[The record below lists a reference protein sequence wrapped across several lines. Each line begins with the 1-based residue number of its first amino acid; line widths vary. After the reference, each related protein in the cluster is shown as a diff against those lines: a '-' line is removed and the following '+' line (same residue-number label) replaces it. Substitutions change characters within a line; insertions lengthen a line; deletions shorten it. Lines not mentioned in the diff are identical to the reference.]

1 MTTSPAPSRVFSFFS
16 RLLLLATAAL
26 ALAALAAP
34 TTWQVGMDFA
44 GRYNEMQ
51 CVFTGVDPYELCF
64 GNATSPVF
72 APMGGLSGVEAR
84 TPSGG
89 RKAIVNSYPPW
100 AYTFLFPLHRVRPA
114 AASRLFNATA
124 AGCFLFLLFLSFA
137 RVRRAG
143 LPGAEARTA
152 FAVGGFL
159 GLPLLRV
166 LQVSNYGL
174 FLAAAAAL
182 LALALEERRDW
193 LAGAALALLML
204 KPQLGLPFAVP
215 LLLKGKWKTLA
226 AGAAICFAASVPPAI
241 LVKRNVF
248 AMILHAAHSGTA
260 SIHSAWQST
269 GWFSP
274 PVFKFL
280 SSRLGG
286 TGGTLAASMLLGAVV
301 LVAASWRIRRGTD
314 WWMQLVPPSVVAC
327 LWSMGHAHD
336 HVLLAPAL
344 STVAIAAFSAP
355 GAREK
360 RHAAAGTVLL
370 AGEFWLF
377 AALAGCVAVWSVLRG
392 NALSLAE
399 GLNATRAAGPKT
411 AYTAYFQIVSLL
423 QAAWL
428 LRFPRP
434 GGAPGPD

>member
-1 MTTSPAPSRVFSFFS
+1 MTTSPAPSRCFAFVSWV
-16 RLLLLATAAL
+16 LLLATAAL

-34 TTWQVGMDFA
+34 TTWTIGMDFA

-51 CVFTGVDPYELCF
+51 CVFTHVDPYELCF
-64 GNATSPVF
+64 GNATSPLF

-84 TPSGG
+84 TPTG
-89 RKAIVNSYPPW
+89 RKKAIVNSYPPW
-100 AYTFLFPLHRVRPA
+100 AYTFLFPLHRVPPL

-124 AGCFLFLLFLSFA
+124 AGCYLFLLFLAFA
-137 RVRRAG
+137 RVRKAG
-143 LPGAEARTA
+143 LSGPEARTA

-174 FLAAAAAL
+174 FLAAGAAF
-182 LALALEERRDW
+182 LALALEENRDG
-193 LAGAALALLML
+193 LAGFALALLML

-215 LLLKGKWKTLA
+215 LLLKGKWKPLVL
-226 AGAAICFAASVPPAI
+226 GAAICFAASVPPAL
-241 LVKRNVF
+241 LVKRNVLS
-248 AMILHAAHSGTA
+248 MILHAAHSGTA

-286 TGGTLAASMLLGAVV
+286 TGGALAASMLLGAVV
-301 LVAASWRIRRGTD
+301 LFAASWRIRRGED
-314 WWMQLVPPSVVAC
+314 WWWQLVPPSVVAC

-360 RHAAAGTVLL
+360 RHAAAGMVLL

-392 NALSLAE
+392 DALSLAS
-399 GLNATRAAGPKT
+399 GLDATRATGPKIL
-411 AYTAYFQIVSLL
+411 YTVWGQLVCLL
-423 QAAWL
+423 QTAWL
-428 LRFPRP
+428 LRLPRP
-434 GGAPGPD
+434 D